1 MLDAVRAVQLL
12 AGQDQIDPER
22 IFVLG
27 HSLGG
32 TAVPAIDVELK
43 NQTVQARG
51 YILMAPGARRLDT
64 MIRDQYD
71 FLAELMPEAESERN
85 AVLAELE
92 KLEKPETLQEGDII
106 AGAYAAYW
114 KWLIEYDPAGMAADI
129 TVPCLLLQ
137 GEEDYQVSMEDFRI
151 FRNALGGKENWTFR
165 SYPGLVHTFTDGKKT
180 EGPAAYTRSGR
191 VSERVTA
198 DIAEFILTQ

>member
-1 MLDAVRAVQLL
+1 
-12 AGQDQIDPER
+12 
-22 IFVLG
+22 
-27 HSLGG
+27 
-32 TAVPAIDVELK
+32 
-43 NQTVQARG
+43 
-51 YILMAPGARRLDT
+51 MAPGARRLDT

-71 FLAELMPEAESERN
+71 FLAELMPEAESERK

-92 KLEKPETLQEGDII
+92 KLENPETLQEGDII

-129 TVPCLLLQ
+129 TAPCLLLQ